1 MGEMKICI
9 LLERGKKVHFTN
21 SLVNVHT
28 VVVICI
34 IYICIIYMICYIFM
48 VCVCFPQIFDIR
60 KEAFHIVT
68 TFCQG
73 KFHLRFA
80 ENSTQGFVTLR
91 VDGCE
96 MGV

>member
-1 MGEMKICI
+1 MYFVRKGQ
-9 LLERGKKVHFTN
+9 KVHFTH

-28 VVVICI
+28 VAVICI
-34 IYICIIYMICYIFM
+34 IYICMIYTICYIF
-48 VCVCFPQIFDIR
+48 VVRVCFPQILTSR

-68 TFCQG
+68 AFCQG

-91 VDGCE
+91 ADGCE